1 MRHFSLLRQIWV
13 NNINREWSLSTCL
26 WKKWPRGTG
35 CPHCFVADGFWCCSP
50 ELLDT
55 LPSFSVAWDGFFSC
69 ESAVLTRQVCSMH
82 QAPPPPP
89 QKKRDTFVTFIC
101 WKVSDWRSIIVKTY
115 SQLGDVRE
123 NVRVADDSLQSW
135 KTMRLRQPPKWHIGF
150 QVPAILAR
158 WCRSSNCTWSV
169 ESEFTT
175 PMSMESKVTLSFN
188 LRFNISL
195 HSILHSP

>member
-1 MRHFSLLRQIWV
+1 MVFGAA
-13 NNINREWSLSTCL
+13 
-26 WKKWPRGTG
+26 P
-35 CPHCFVADGFWCCSP
+35 
-50 ELLDT
+50 
-55 LPSFSVAWDGFFSC
+55 PSFWIHFHLFLLPEMVSSVVSQLSWPDKCAAC
-69 ESAVLTRQVCSMH
+69 IKRA
-82 QAPPPPP
+82 PP

-101 WKVSDWRSIIVKTY
+101 GKVSDWRSTIVKTY

-123 NVRVADDSLQSW
+123 NVRVADDSLRSW